1 MSAVDAL
8 NAAFAADPN
17 AIHALLC
24 NRVPCNT
31 ELADDPHV
39 VCEPTP
45 PLGDT
50 KETYHVG
57 ALGLIN
63 AVLTA
68 SGLPRVAAKYSD
80 TADEYGRAALLG
92 FVEYPTASKLP
103 SDEFGKSPL
112 ACYPTMRFAIDR
124 NAWLS
129 QAATH
134 HVATTGKLWIPG
146 MDDELSPPNEEAI
159 PTGFYGWEERGY
171 NTGHVIIDG
180 NAQAEVPPIPPNSPK
195 EWSGP
200 PKAWP
205 GPWSENAV
213 FGRQV
218 GGRARREAEP
228 NPRDDASH

>member
-39 VCEPTP
+39 VCETTP
-45 PLGDT
+45 PLGDA

-63 AVLTA
+63 AALTA

-80 TADEYGRAALLG
+80 TTDEYGRAALLG
-92 FVEYPTASKLP
+92 FVEYPTASKIP
-103 SDEFGKSPL
+103 GDELGKSPL
-112 ACYPTMRFAIDR
+112 ACYPTMRFPIDR
-124 NAWLS
+124 EAWLS

-134 HVATTGKLWIPG
+134 DVATTGKLWIPG
-146 MDDELSPPNEEAI
+146 MDDELPPPPNEEAI
-159 PTGFYGWEERGY
+159 TADER
-171 NTGHVIIDG
+171 T
-180 NAQAEVPPIPPNSPK
+180 
-195 EWSGP
+195 WRFGP
-200 PKAWP
+200 PESLP
-205 GPWSENAV
+205 GPWSKNGV

-218 GGRARREAEP
+218 GDRARREAEP
-228 NPRDDASH
+228 NPRDDASR